1 MTIFLKQVTD
11 LKKNLFPSL
20 SRHLALE
27 FKQKKSQ
34 ISYTLQDIAATNS
47 YREIATNCTMQEST
61 QCF

>member
-1 MTIFLKQVTD
+1 M
-11 LKKNLFPSL
+11 LF
-20 SRHLALE
+20 REGFRNLALE

-34 ISYTLQDIAATNS
+34 IPYTLQDIAATNS